1 MKKNAIFVLA
11 ILLILPAMLFTV
23 SCAKKAVESQPEV
36 TAPEP
41 APAAEPAPAP
51 APAPEGSP
59 GMAADNAAMERER
72 LAAVERARQE
82 EAERQRQAAAKQFGG
97 EDIHFEFDSAVL
109 LPEAQLI
116 LGGKADFLSANN
128 VSVTIEGHCDERGT
142 DAYNMALGQRRAE
155 AVWVFPRIGFPPSA
169 MVKKDPW
176 IRVPRRR
183 RTPKTGAPILLLI
196 NLPETGNCTRLKP
209 QL

>member
-155 AVWVFPRIGFPPSA
+155 AAKAFLVDLGIPANRLSTISYGEERPV
-169 MVKKDPW
+169 DPGTTEEAYAKN
-176 IRVPRRR
+176 RR
-183 RTPKTGAPILLLI
+183 AHFVI
-196 NLPETGNCTRLKP
+196 N
-209 QL
+209 

>member
-1 MKKNAIFVLA
+1 MRKNAIFVLA

-23 SCAKKAVESQPEV
+23 SCAKKSVEQQPEV

-41 APAAEPAPAP
+41 APVAK
-51 APAPEGSP
+51 PAPEEP
-59 GMAADNAAMERER
+59 RDMAADSAAMERDRME
-72 LAAVERARQE
+72 AVELARQQ
-82 EAERQRQAAAKQFGG
+82 EAERQRQAAVKQFGS

-155 AVWVFPRIGFPPSA
+155 AAKAFLVDLGIPANRISTISYGEERP
-169 MVKKDPW
+169 VDPGTTEEAYAKN
-176 IRVPRRR
+176 RRDHFV
-183 RTPKTGAPILLLI
+183 I
-196 NLPETGNCTRLKP
+196 N
-209 QL
+209 